1 MVTQARFNVL
11 WAFNHDKYS
20 IRIQVD
26 IITGLR
32 DSVKQAC
39 VARAALARSAVLS
52 AGKLHY
58 IFSYFLS
65 ERKKSMQFHKLKAVW
80 FFIALKIKS

>member
-1 MVTQARFNVL
+1 MVTQAWFHVL
-11 WAFNHDKYS
+11 WVFNHDKYS
-20 IRIQVD
+20 IRNQVD
-26 IITGLR
+26 IITGLK

-52 AGKLHY
+52 ASKLHY

-65 ERKKSMQFHKLKAVW
+65 ERKKSMQLHKLKAVW
-80 FFIALKIKS
+80 FSLPLK